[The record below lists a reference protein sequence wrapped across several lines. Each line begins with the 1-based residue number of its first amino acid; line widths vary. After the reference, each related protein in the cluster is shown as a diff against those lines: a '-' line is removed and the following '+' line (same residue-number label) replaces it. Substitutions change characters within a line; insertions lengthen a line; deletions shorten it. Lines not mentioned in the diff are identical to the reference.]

1 MLTSLMALV
10 LMTFTGCKKYEEIK
24 VVSGKMESL
33 NVKGLRTI
41 EASFTVKVDNPAGK
55 VAFEE
60 VNGVLKHSGKVIG
73 NVVVD
78 PVTLSPKTVAD
89 YNVKAKFEL
98 DKGIG
103 VMYLMTFADVRKLKE
118 CTFDLFARCKAAGI
132 RVKKEYKDLPVK
144 NILEEYL

>member
-1 MLTSLMALV
+1 MLTSILSIV

-33 NVKGLRTI
+33 NVKGLHAI
-41 EASFTVKVDNPAGK
+41 EASFTVRVDNPAGK
-55 VAFEE
+55 LAFEE

-73 NVVVD
+73 NVVID
-78 PVTLSPKTVAD
+78 PFVLSPKTVAD

-98 DKGIG
+98 DKSIG

-118 CTFDLFARCKAAGI
+118 CTFDLSALCKAAGI
-132 RVKKEYKDLPVK
+132 KVKKEYKDLPVK